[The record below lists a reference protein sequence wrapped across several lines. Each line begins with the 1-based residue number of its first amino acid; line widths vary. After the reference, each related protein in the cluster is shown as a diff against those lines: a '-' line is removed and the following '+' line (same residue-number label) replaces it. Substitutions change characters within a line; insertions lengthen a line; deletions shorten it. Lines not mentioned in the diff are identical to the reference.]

1 MPQIYRISKFPYYD
15 SRQQRAYSAYKID
28 RQPTGALSQYVRT
41 VEKAK
46 NRIDAADSSCIIG
59 IKNPEGATD
68 MYEFIRHE
76 TLPVLLSWLTENSY
90 TILPSMSDVLLCD
103 SHFMIQA
110 P

>member
-28 RQPTGALSQYVRT
+28 RQPVGVFAQYVRT
-41 VEKAK
+41 VEKAQ
-46 NRIDAADSSCIIG
+46 NRMDSGNCSCILG

-68 MYEFIRHE
+68 SYEFIRHE
-76 TLPVLLSWLTENSY
+76 TLPILLSWLTDNGF
-90 TILPSMSDVLLCD
+90 TILPSMSAAILND
-103 SHFMIQA
+103 SHFMISA